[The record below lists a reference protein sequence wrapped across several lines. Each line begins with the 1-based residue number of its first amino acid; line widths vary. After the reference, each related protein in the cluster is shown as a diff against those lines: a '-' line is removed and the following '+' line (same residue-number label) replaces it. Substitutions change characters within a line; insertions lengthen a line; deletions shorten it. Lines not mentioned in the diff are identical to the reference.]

1 MSTSVVRLDGSRF
14 DWTDPISAKDL
25 SVQEI
30 YTVAHVAHMLGI
42 NVGTAYQLL
51 RNGTIPAKRLGRRW
65 VIPRK
70 RFHEWLDG
78 LEQAE
83 V

>member
-1 MSTSVVRLDGSRF
+1 MLLEGKCF
-14 DWTDPISAKDL
+14 DPADPISVKDL
-25 SVQEI
+25 PGPEI

-42 NVGTAYQLL
+42 NVGTVYQLL
-51 RNGTIPAKRLGRRW
+51 RDGAIPAKRLGRRW

-78 LEQAE
+78 LEQERA
-83 V
+83 

>member
-1 MSTSVVRLDGSRF
+1 MRTNVMLRDGNHF
-14 DWTDPISAKDL
+14 DPVEPISVKDL
-25 SVQEI
+25 PDSEI
-30 YTVAHVAHMLGI
+30 YTARGVASMLSI
-42 NVGTAYQLL
+42 NVGTMYQLL
-51 RNGTIPAKRLGRRW
+51 RNGVIPAKRLGRRW

-78 LEQAE
+78 LEQEE